1 MRYYF
6 SIALVFLV
14 LTQYPL
20 FAQEE
25 DEFIT
30 INTPLTVDLD
40 EEEEEQRVAPKKKK
54 RKKKVFYGIKTKK
67 GFTKSGYGDNLQ
79 IETFYYLK
87 DPLPIDPYVR
97 DVYWF
102 DFRRRKIQ
110 KSRRIDPDYGVILH
124 GPYKRLIGDQVVEEG
139 IFYIGTK
146 HGRWTEYNRKDILVN
161 KEKYYKGWP
170 KESLARYYDKER
182 TRIREIIPV
191 EYGVKEGYY
200 YYFYENGNIAV
211 RGEYKDD
218 RKVGEWIE
226 YWPNRGRRK
235 KIIQYRDDPYNETFR
250 PYTVKEWAANGSLVF
265 DREAWQ
271 REIKAGITRN

>member
-1 MRYYF
+1 MTR
-6 SIALVFLV
+6 SSK
-14 LTQYPL
+14 
-20 FAQEE
+20 
-25 DEFIT
+25 
-30 INTPLTVDLD
+30 
-40 EEEEEQRVAPKKKK
+40 RV
-54 RKKKVFYGIKTKK
+54 
-67 GFTKSGYGDNLQ
+67 
-79 IETFYYLK
+79 
-87 DPLPIDPYVR
+87 
-97 DVYWF
+97 
-102 DFRRRKIQ
+102 
-110 KSRRIDPDYGVILH
+110 
-124 GPYKRLIGDQVVEEG
+124 
-139 IFYIGTK
+139 
-146 HGRWTEYNRKDILVN
+146 
-161 KEKYYKGWP
+161 WP

-235 KIIQYRDDPYNETFR
+235 KIIQYREDPYNESFK

-271 REIKAGITRN
+271 REIKAGITRNQESASSNCVICPSPVTEIISKRILPFQFVS